1 MLPFNFEEI
10 LDAQVLALCFMDDG
24 GQGGNTVD
32 GLVIDV
38 SSFTTH
44 EQFFIQHIL
53 DKKFHLKTSLH
64 YHNKK
69 KNYVKL
75 YFKKKTVHVFKQLI
89 KPYVISSL
97 QYKLGN
103 KS

>member
-1 MLPFNFEEI
+1 MFSFNFEEI
-10 LDAQVLALCFMDDG
+10 LDAQVLALWFMDDG

-69 KNYVKL
+69 KITWNYISRKKL
-75 YFKKKTVHVFKQLI
+75 YMFLNN
-89 KPYVISSL
+89 L
-97 QYKLGN
+97 
-103 KS
+103 

>member
-10 LDAQVLALCFMDDG
+10 LDAQVLALWFMDDG

-69 KNYVKL
+69 KLREIIFQEKNCTC
-75 YFKKKTVHVFKQLI
+75 F
-89 KPYVISSL
+89 
-97 QYKLGN
+97 
-103 KS
+103 